1 MLDRPTTDT
10 ITRAGHMTE
19 AEYDRERAKI
29 AKTKAEAG
37 VRWEQELAR
46 LFARSG
52 WTQKELAKKE
62 GLGETHIS
70 YLLRF
75 GQFLDFCTTVGKSEL
90 VSSDSLSALTVSRFR
105 GYWSRIT
112 EGRRDYLGIHN
123 RDHFRAIAGMIAND
137 PDAMRAKW
145 QRKPPI
151 PKAIGQTI
159 AKTCPKG
166 KWVSPD
172 TIAAKA
178 DCTVENVHSVM
189 DSMDRKPGSYGLKAE
204 RKKVGK
210 ETHYRIFKQD
220 KMVSLDEM
228 TEKLTPIIKG
238 LEVEGKKHVAQRV
251 PAEIARLV
259 FQLKRLL
266 DEWAE

>member
-1 MLDRPTTDT
+1 MLNTQSE
-10 ITRAGHMTE
+10 IVTRAGHMTE
-19 AEYDRERAKI
+19 AEYDRERARI
-29 AKTKAEAG
+29 APTKAGAKAQAG

-46 LFARSG
+46 LFHLSG
-52 WTQKELAKKE
+52 WTLVELAKKE
-62 GLGETHIS
+62 GKSKSTIS
-70 YLLRF
+70 NWLQFGRF
-75 GQFLDFCTTVGKSEL
+75 MAFAEKFHVQVEL
-90 VSSDSLSALTVSRFR
+90 TENLTLHHFQQYWALTGTGKKDDSGLHDRERFNEIIR
-105 GYWSRIT
+105 RLKEAPIVDGRIF
-112 EGRRDYLGIHN
+112 EN
-123 RDHFRAIAGMIAND
+123 R
-137 PDAMRAKW
+137 K
-145 QRKPPI
+145 KPI

-172 TIAAKA
+172 AIAAKA
-178 DCTVENVHSVM
+178 DCTVANVHSVM

-210 ETHYRIFKQD
+210 ETHYRVFKQD